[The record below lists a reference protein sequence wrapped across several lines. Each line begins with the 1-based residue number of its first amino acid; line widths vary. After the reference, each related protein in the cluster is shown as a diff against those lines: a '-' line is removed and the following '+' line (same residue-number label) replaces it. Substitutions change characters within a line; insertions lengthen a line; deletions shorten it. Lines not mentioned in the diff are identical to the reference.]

1 MASFNGLRHVL
12 RRLRRAPMFT
22 AVTLLTLAAG
32 VGANTAIFSVLEGVL
47 LKPLPYPRADRLVGV
62 WHTAPGIGI
71 AELAASPST
80 YFIYRE
86 QGRVFEDIGL
96 YTGNS
101 VSVSSDA
108 HPERVQGLLVTDGVL
123 PLLGVE
129 PLMGRRFTRQDD
141 SPGGSPETVMLG
153 YGYWQRKFGGDR
165 SIVGRTLRIDGKP
178 RQIVGV
184 LPASF
189 HFLGREDPPLL
200 LPFRLDR
207 NKTLLGNFSYL
218 ALARLRPGATLA
230 QANADVARMLPIVN
244 ISFPAPKGFGLK
256 MFEQAR
262 IGPNLRPLRQ
272 DVIGDVG
279 NSLWVV
285 MATLSMVL
293 LIACANVANLLLVR
307 AEGRQQE
314 LAIRAALGAGWRR
327 IAGELWLESLTLG
340 LAGGALGL
348 GLAYLGIR
356 AFVASA
362 PLSLPRLNEVGI
374 DLPVFA
380 FALLISLAAGLLL
393 GAIPVF
399 KYAGA
404 HLGTGLREGGRTLG
418 QSHERHRA
426 RSVLVVVQVAL
437 ALVLLVSSGLMLRT
451 FHALNQVEPG
461 FANAAEVQTLRL
473 TITDAD
479 VPDPERVV
487 RLEDAIGHQ
496 LQALPGVSSVA
507 LSSSIPMD
515 GDGSF
520 DPIFAENR
528 SYAEGQLPPVRRF
541 KFVSPDYFKTLGTPL
556 AAGRDFTWTDLYQRM
571 PVVIV
576 SENLAREYWH
586 DARGALGKR
595 IRLGTNEEWRQI
607 VGVAGDL
614 RDDGVNKAAPSAVY
628 WPIMMHNFYGDG
640 TFVQRNVA
648 FAIRTSRAG
657 SESFLKEVRQR
668 IWSLDPNLPVSGV
681 RTLDDLYRKSMARTA
696 FVLVMLAAA
705 GGMALLLG
713 VVGIYGVI
721 AYSVS
726 QRTREIGIRVALGAQ
741 RQEVT
746 GMFVRQG
753 VILTGI
759 GVACGLAAAT
769 VLMRV
774 LAPLLFEVRPVD
786 PLTYAAVSIGLI
798 ATACAASYLPSR
810 RASAIDPSLA
820 LRAE

>member
-1 MASFNGLRHVL
+1 
-12 RRLRRAPMFT
+12 MFT

-47 LKPLPYPRADRLVGV
+47 LKPLPFPQADRLVGV

-71 AELAASPST
+71 AELTASAST

-86 QGRVFEDIGL
+86 QNRVFEDIGL
-96 YTGNS
+96 YNGNS
-101 VSVSSDA
+101 VAVSSDA
-108 HPERVQGLLVTDGVL
+108 HPERVRALLVTDGVL

-129 PLMGRRFTRQDD
+129 PFLGRRFTRQDD
-141 SPGGSPETVMLG
+141 SPGSPETVMLG
-153 YGYWQRKFGGDR
+153 YGYWQRKFAGDR
-165 SIVGRTLRIDGKP
+165 SIVGRTLRIDGKT
-178 RQIVGV
+178 RQVVGV
-184 LPASF
+184 LPPSF
-189 HFLGREDPPLL
+189 HFLGDEDPPLL
-200 LPFRLDR
+200 MPFQFDR
-207 NKTLLGNFSYL
+207 GKTLLGNFSYR

-230 QANADVARMLPIVN
+230 QANQDVARMLPIVN
-244 ISFPAPKGFGLK
+244 RSFAAPKGFSVKL
-256 MFEQAR
+256 FEQAR

-279 NSLWVV
+279 SSLWVV
-285 MATLSMVL
+285 MGTLSLVL

-356 AFVASA
+356 AFVVSA
-362 PLSLPRLNEVGI
+362 PLSLPRLNEVAI

-380 FALLISLAAGLLL
+380 FALFISLAAGLLL

-418 QSHERHRA
+418 QSRERHRA
-426 RSVLVVVQVAL
+426 RGVLVVVQVAL

-451 FHALNQVEPG
+451 FHALNHVEPG
-461 FANAAEVQTLRL
+461 FANPAEVQTLRF
-473 TITDAD
+473 TITEAD

-487 RLEDAIGHQ
+487 RLQDAIVHQ
-496 LQALPGVSSVA
+496 IGAIPGVSSVA
-507 LSSSIPMD
+507 LSTAIPMD

-520 DPIFAENR
+520 DPIFAEDR
-528 SYAEGQLPPVRRF
+528 RYAEGRLPPVRRF
-541 KFVSPDYFKTLGTPL
+541 KFVSPDFFKTLGTPL
-556 AAGRDFTWTDLYQRM
+556 VAGRDFTWTDLYQRM
-571 PVVIV
+571 PVAIV
-576 SENLAREYWH
+576 SESLAREYWH

-595 IRLGTNEEWRQI
+595 IRVGNNEEWRQI
-607 VGVAGDL
+607 VGVAAGL
-614 RDDGVNKAAPSAVY
+614 RDDGVNHPAPSSVY
-628 WPIMMHNFYGDG
+628 WPMMMHNFYGNE
-640 TFVQRNVA
+640 TFVQRSMA

-668 IWSLDPNLPVSGV
+668 IWSLDPNLPLSGV

-705 GGMALLLG
+705 GAMALLLG

-753 VILTGI
+753 LILTAI
-759 GVACGLAAAT
+759 GVACGLGAAAA
-769 VLMRV
+769 LMRV

-810 RASAIDPSLA
+810 RASAIDPSQA